1 MSFFTNASI
10 QRKLV
15 MVISCTSLLGL
26 SIACLAFE
34 YYERSSFRSSM
45 VSGLTANADTLGLGT
60 AASLAFNDR
69 KSAERSEEHTSE
81 LQSLT
86 NLVCRL
92 LLEKKKNKTHTNN
105 RE

>member
-69 KSAERSEEHTSE
+69 KSAEEW
-81 LQSLT
+81 LAF
-86 NLVCRL
+86 
-92 LLEKKKNKTHTNN
+92 
-105 RE
+105 RET

>member
-60 AASLAFNDR
+60 AASLASNDP
-69 KSAERSEEHTSE
+69 KSAEEWLATLRAEDDVVSAT
-81 LQSLT
+81 LYGRY
-86 NLVCRL
+86 VGL
-92 LLEKKKNKTHTNN
+92 LPES
-105 RE
+105 

>member
-45 VSGLTANADTLGLGT
+45 VSELTANADTLGLGT
-60 AASLAFNDR
+60 AASLAVNDR
-69 KSAERSEEHTSE
+69 KSAEEWLATIR
-81 LQSLT
+81 
-86 NLVCRL
+86 
-92 LLEKKKNKTHTNN
+92 LEKHIIVAMLNDK
-105 RE
+105 EGGDCA